1 MGTIDSVA
9 HPQPIML
16 CTKFSSAIARAFAP
30 REAAN
35 RTLSPQP
42 DSDAGKPPDLRAI
55 LMLAPDSALAP
66 VDGRAPGRTPLLRS
80 LLTANVRK
88 WILGLAGLATLGL
101 MPFASLTV
109 QAFAM
114 IIAFMTLIMTKRM
127 SVLTALILIPIG
139 FALLSGF
146 TLNELAPMML
156 NGVKSISPTA
166 AMLMFAILFFG
177 IMIDVGLFDPLVKLV
192 VRAVHGDPTRI
203 IMGTAVL
210 ALLVSLDGDGST
222 TYLIVTAAMLPLY
235 ARLGMSRLMLAGVIM
250 MAGGV
255 MNILPWGGPTA
266 RAAAALHLDASELF
280 VPMIPAMLAGSA
292 WVIFVA
298 WLFGRKERQRVGVLD
313 PQAIGE
319 IHAVTVDETEKDAT
333 SGIRRPKLFWINVCL
348 TLALMTGLLLGV
360 MPLSLLF
367 MIACAIALAIN
378 YPTIKEQRE
387 RIEHHAGNVLSV
399 VSVVL
404 AAGILTGILSGTK
417 MVDAMANSVVAMVP
431 DAFGP
436 YMAVIA
442 GVLSLPFTFFISN
455 DAFYYGVVPI
465 LSQAAASYG
474 ISAAEIG
481 RASLIGQPVHLLS
494 PLVPST
500 YLLVAL
506 CGVEL
511 GDHQRFILKWTIG
524 TSFILLAIG
533 LLTATIPL
541 TGR

>member
-1 MGTIDSVA
+1 
-9 HPQPIML
+9 
-16 CTKFSSAIARAFAP
+16 
-30 REAAN
+30 
-35 RTLSPQP
+35 
-42 DSDAGKPPDLRAI
+42 
-55 LMLAPDSALAP
+55 MLAPDSSLAPLEGRPNQRPQSLGSLLSGNGPKWLVGLIALA
-66 VDGRAPGRTPLLRS
+66 A
-80 LLTANVRK
+80 
-88 WILGLAGLATLGL
+88 LGL
-101 MPFASLTV
+101 MPFANLTV

-127 SVLTALILIPIG
+127 SVLTALILVPIG
-139 FALLSGF
+139 FALLAGF
-146 TLNELAPMML
+146 SLTELGPMML
-156 NGVKSISPTA
+156 NGVKSIAPTA

-177 IMIDVGLFDPLVKLV
+177 IMIDVGLFDPLVKVV
-192 VRAVHGDPTRI
+192 VRAVHGDPVRI
-203 IMGTAVL
+203 VIGTAVL

-235 ARLGMSRLMLAGVIM
+235 TRLGMSRLMLACVLM

-266 RAAAALHLDASELF
+266 RAAAALHVDVGELF
-280 VPMIPAMLAGSA
+280 VPMIPAMIAGAA

-313 PQAIGE
+313 PEALGE
-319 IHAVTVDETEKDAT
+319 IHAVTVDETESDAT
-333 SGIRRPKLFWINVCL
+333 SGIRRPKLFWINLVL
-348 TLALMTGLLLGV
+348 TVTLMTGLLLGA
-360 MPLSLLF
+360 MPLALLF
-367 MIACAIALAIN
+367 MIACALALAIN

-399 VSVVL
+399 VSVIL

-431 DAFGP
+431 DALGP
-436 YMAVIA
+436 YLAVIT

-465 LSQAAASYG
+465 LSQAAAAYG
-474 ISAAEIG
+474 ISTAEIG

-506 CGVEL
+506 VGVEL
-511 GDHQRFILKWTIG
+511 GDHQRFTLKWTIV
-524 TSFILLAIG
+524 TAFILLGIG
-533 LLTATIPL
+533 LATATIPL
-541 TGR
+541 AGGTP

>member
-1 MGTIDSVA
+1 
-9 HPQPIML
+9 
-16 CTKFSSAIARAFAP
+16 
-30 REAAN
+30 
-35 RTLSPQP
+35 
-42 DSDAGKPPDLRAI
+42 
-55 LMLAPDSALAP
+55 MLAPDSSLAP
-66 VDGRAPGRTPLLRS
+66 VEERPNQRTSFLGS
-80 LLTANVRK
+80 LLSGNGSK
-88 WILGLAGLATLGL
+88 LLLGLTALVALSL
-101 MPFASLTV
+101 VPFANLTV

-127 SVLTALILIPIG
+127 SVLTALILVPIG
-139 FALLSGF
+139 FALLAGF
-146 TLNELAPMML
+146 SLAELGPMML

-192 VRAVHGDPTRI
+192 VRAVHGDPVRI
-203 IMGTAVL
+203 VIGTAVL

-235 ARLGMSRLMLAGVIM
+235 TRLGMSRLMLACVVM

-266 RAAAALHLDASELF
+266 RAAAALHVDVAHLF
-280 VPMIPAMLAGSA
+280 VPMIPAMVGGAA

-298 WLFGRKERQRVGVLD
+298 WLFGRKERQRVGILD
-313 PQAIGE
+313 PNALGE
-319 IHAVTVDETEKDAT
+319 IHAVTVDETESDAT
-333 SGIRRPKLFWINVCL
+333 SGIRRPKLFWINLVL
-348 TLALMTGLLLGV
+348 TAALMAGLLLGV

-367 MIACAIALAIN
+367 MIACALALAIN

-399 VSVVL
+399 VSVIL

-417 MVDAMANSVVAMVP
+417 MVDAMANSVVALVP
-431 DAFGP
+431 DALGP
-436 YMAVIA
+436 YLAVIT

-455 DAFYYGVVPI
+455 DAFYYGVVPV
-465 LSQAAASYG
+465 LSQAAAAYG

-506 CGVEL
+506 VGVEL
-511 GDHQRFILKWTIG
+511 GDHQRFTLKWTIV
-524 TSFILLAIG
+524 TAFILLAVG
-533 LLTATIPL
+533 LATATIPL
-541 TGR
+541 AGGAP

>member
-1 MGTIDSVA
+1 
-9 HPQPIML
+9 
-16 CTKFSSAIARAFAP
+16 
-30 REAAN
+30 
-35 RTLSPQP
+35 
-42 DSDAGKPPDLRAI
+42 
-55 LMLAPDSALAP
+55 MLAPDSSLSPVEARPKQRTQSLGSFLSGNGGKLLIGVATLAALA
-66 VDGRAPGRTPLLRS
+66 
-80 LLTANVRK
+80 
-88 WILGLAGLATLGL
+88 L
-101 MPFASLTV
+101 MPFANLTV

-127 SVLTALILIPIG
+127 SVLTALILVPIG
-139 FALLSGF
+139 FALLAGF
-146 TLNELAPMML
+146 SLTELGPMML

-192 VRAVHGDPTRI
+192 VRAVHGDPVRI
-203 IMGTAVL
+203 VIGTAVL
-210 ALLVSLDGDGST
+210 ALLVSMDGDGST

-235 ARLGMSRLMLAGVIM
+235 ARLGMSRLMLACVIM

-266 RAAAALHLDASELF
+266 RAAAALHVDVGELF
-280 VPMIPAMLAGSA
+280 VPMIPAMVVGSA

-313 PQAIGE
+313 PEALGE
-319 IHAVTVDETEKDAT
+319 IHAVTVDETESDAT
-333 SGIRRPKLFWINVCL
+333 SGIRRPKLLWINLVL
-348 TLALMTGLLLGV
+348 TAALMAGLFLGV

-367 MIACAIALAIN
+367 MIACALALAIN
-378 YPTIKEQRE
+378 YPTIKEQRD

-399 VSVVL
+399 VSVIL

-417 MVDAMANSVVAMVP
+417 MVDAMANSVVALVP
-431 DAFGP
+431 DAMGP
-436 YMAVIA
+436 YLAVIT

-465 LSQAAASYG
+465 LSQAAAAYG

-506 CGVEL
+506 CGIEL
-511 GDHQRFILKWTIG
+511 GDHQRFTLKWTIV
-524 TSFILLAIG
+524 TAFLLLAIG
-533 LLTATIPL
+533 LATATIPL
-541 TGR
+541 AGGAPQ

>member
-1 MGTIDSVA
+1 MKST
-9 HPQPIML
+9 
-16 CTKFSSAIARAFAP
+16 IARALALK
-30 REAAN
+30 REANACSTQAN
-35 RTLSPQP
+35 L
-42 DSDAGKPPDLRAI
+42 DSGECSGLLAKP
-55 LMLAPDSALAP
+55 MLAPDSSLTPVEGRPDQRSPFLGSLFTAKGRQWLVGLTAVAALA
-66 VDGRAPGRTPLLRS
+66 
-80 LLTANVRK
+80 
-88 WILGLAGLATLGL
+88 L

-109 QAFAM
+109 QAFVM

-127 SVLTALILIPIG
+127 SVLTALILVPIG

-156 NGVKSISPTA
+156 NGVKSIAPTA

-266 RAAAALHLDASELF
+266 RAAAALHVDASELF
-280 VPMIPAMLAGSA
+280 VPMIPAMLVGSA

-313 PQAIGE
+313 PEAIGE

-399 VSVVL
+399 VSVIL

-431 DAFGP
+431 DAMGP

>member
-1 MGTIDSVA
+1 
-9 HPQPIML
+9 
-16 CTKFSSAIARAFAP
+16 
-30 REAAN
+30 
-35 RTLSPQP
+35 
-42 DSDAGKPPDLRAI
+42 
-55 LMLAPDSALAP
+55 MLAPEPSVSPVEERPHERTPKERTSLGSWLASNGGKSVLGVTALGALA
-66 VDGRAPGRTPLLRS
+66 L
-80 LLTANVRK
+80 
-88 WILGLAGLATLGL
+88 I
-101 MPFASLTV
+101 PFASLTV

-114 IIAFMTLIMTKRM
+114 IIAFMALIMTKRM
-127 SVLTALILIPIG
+127 SVLTALILVPIG
-139 FALLSGF
+139 FALLGGF
-146 TLNELAPMML
+146 TPTQIGPMML
-156 NGVKSISPTA
+156 DGVKGIAPTA

-192 VRAVHGDPTRI
+192 VRAVHGDPMRI
-203 IMGTAVL
+203 VVGTAVL
-210 ALLVSLDGDGST
+210 ALVVSLDGDGST

-235 ARLGMSRLMLAGVIM
+235 TRLGMNPLMLACVVM

-266 RAAAALHLDASELF
+266 RAAAALNVDAAELF
-280 VPMIPAMLAGSA
+280 VPMIPAIVAGAA

-313 PQAIGE
+313 PQTLGE
-319 IHAVTVDETEKDAT
+319 IHAVTVDETESDAT
-333 SGIRRPKLFWINVCL
+333 SGIRRPKLFWINVVL
-348 TLALMTGLLLGV
+348 TVTLMIGLLLGWL
-360 MPLSLLF
+360 PLSVLF
-367 MIACAIALAIN
+367 MIACALALAIN
-378 YPTIKEQRE
+378 YPTLKEQRD

-399 VSVVL
+399 VSVIL

-417 MVDAMANSVVAMVP
+417 MVDAMANSVVALVP

-436 YMAVIA
+436 YLAIIT

-465 LSQAAASYG
+465 LSQAAAVHG

-506 CGVEL
+506 VGVEF
-511 GDHQRFILKWTIG
+511 GDHQRFTLKWTIV
-524 TSFILLAIG
+524 TAFILLAIG

-541 TGR
+541 AGGAP